1 MRRTTIY
8 RSERAALLALVAGL
22 LVGVVT
28 PRLAAQDTTKA
39 RQDTTKARVDTVKAA
54 RDTVQAPA
62 PAAPVTPAAP
72 TPAAAPTGP
81 APFVPGAA
89 QGQLPATHTVVTG
102 ETLWSVAQLYFSDP
116 LLWPEIYR
124 LNTGVIEDPHWIY
137 PGEVLNVGSVAP
149 VAVAQ
154 APADTT
160 RVSQPPGADTVRV
173 QPQADTVTALA
184 PPPPDTGRVADTAQA
199 VVEAPPPP
207 PSPMEAYQTIFER
220 RRTTGEEVQAVL
232 RAYANP
238 LYRPVRR
245 GEFYSAGFLTENERL
260 PWGRV
265 IGNTATPAIPRM
277 TEGTRATTFDQIAL
291 QPPRNASYHIGDSVL
306 VVRIDRDISGWGG
319 VVVPTGVA
327 RVTELQR
334 RQVLADVI
342 MQFHRIRDGQL
353 ALPLEPFK
361 DAGLVRPAPVERG
374 LEGQV
379 VAVRD
384 FHEIQTPQ
392 QIVFI
397 NRGRAEGVTPGDVFE
412 VFKPASGLPGSA
424 SEEVMMV
431 LEIVHT
437 RDRSA
442 SGLVLNI
449 IHPGVRPGMPVRLVR
464 KMPS

>member
-28 PRLAAQDTTKA
+28 LQLAAQDTTKA
-39 RQDTTKARVDTVKAA
+39 RADTVKTA

-72 TPAAAPTGP
+72 TPAAAAPTGP

-89 QGQLPATHTVVTG
+89 QQGQLPASHTVVTG
-102 ETLWSVAQLYFSDP
+102 ETLWSIAQLYFGDP

-137 PGEVLNVGSVAP
+137 PGEVLNVGSAAP

-160 RVSQPPGADTVRV
+160 RASQPPGADTVRV

-207 PSPMEAYQTIFER
+207 PSPTEAYQTIFER
-220 RRTTGEEVQAVL
+220 RRTPGEEVQAVL

-265 IGNTATPAIPRM
+265 IGNTATPAIPRL
-277 TEGTRATTFDQIAL
+277 TEGTRATTFDQIAV
-291 QPPRNASYHIGDSVL
+291 QAPRNASYHIGDSL
-306 VVRIDRDISGWGG
+306 LIVRVDRDINGWGS
-319 VVVPTGVA
+319 VVVPVGVA

-334 RQVLADVI
+334 RQLLADVI
-342 MQFHRIRDGQL
+342 MQFSRIRDGHL
-353 ALPLEPFK
+353 VLPLEPFK
-361 DAGLVRPAPVERG
+361 DPGRVRPAPVERG

-379 VAVRD
+379 VAERD
-384 FHEIQTPQ
+384 FHELQTPQ